1 MQKTRKITKL
11 NQVESLS
18 TLKDFDLLQKYNTV
32 NKLKINSN
40 DLKSYLDLF
49 LDNYKKTKFDNSNK
63 ALIFSNGYHKHN
75 YIINNDIEF
84 ISMFKIK
91 NSNLSNLSKLLIGV
105 DILKNIC
112 KIKDVELYIS
122 DNEIEYLNSKVN
134 ITNDID
140 KLDNNIL
147 DSFFESE
154 YNNSILVNKL
164 ELLKTLE
171 NSMLFTSNNKT
182 KDTLNHVNFKINRD
196 KLFIASTD
204 GYKLIVNELNA
215 SYDMLE
221 ESNFNIHKMNIKSLI
236 KVLKSKIF
244 KDIHDIEI
252 FFEIKENKIISICIK
267 LGDECL
273 IKIRSDNS
281 QYPNYNRVIPNNQFK
296 QITITD
302 LKSLITN
309 LENLAKLEND
319 KLKLVE
325 LIHDFK
331 SNELTF
337 KTSKSKFEYYDF
349 YSNIIE
355 NKKDNKELENN
366 IKIQFNLDYLITCLK
381 LVNSSNNKVE
391 LNLRESLSPCVIENN
406 LNKCLIMLMP
416 VRY

>member
-1 MQKTRKITKL
+1 MQKTKITKL
-11 NQVESLS
+11 NSIESLS
-18 TLKDFDLLQKYNTV
+18 TLKDFDLLEHFNSA

-40 DLKSYLDLF
+40 DLKNYLDLF
-49 LDNYKKTKFDNSNK
+49 SDNYKKNYVNSNK
-63 ALIFSNGYHKHN
+63 TLIFNNGYFNHD
-75 YIINNDIEF
+75 YIINDDIEF
-84 ISMFKIK
+84 IAMFKLK
-91 NSNLSNLSKLLIGV
+91 NSNLSNLSKLLLNT

-112 KIKDVELYIS
+112 KSKIKDIELYIS
-122 DNEIEYLNSKVN
+122 NNEIEYLNAKVD

-140 KLDNNIL
+140 KLENNIL
-147 DSFFESE
+147 DVFFNTD
-154 YNNSILVNKL
+154 YNNSISVNKL

-171 NSMLFTSNNKT
+171 NSILFTSTDKT
-182 KDTLNHVNFKINRD
+182 KGTLNHINFKINRD
-196 KLFIASTD
+196 KLFIAATS
-204 GYKLIVNELNA
+204 GYKLIVNELNV

-267 LGDECL
+267 LENDGL
-273 IKIRSDNS
+273 IKIRTNNS
-281 QYPNYNRVIPNNQFK
+281 QYPNYNRIIPNNQFK

-309 LENLAKLEND
+309 LENLAKLESD

-325 LIHDFK
+325 LIHDFN
-331 SNELTF
+331 SNEINF
-337 KTSKSKFEYYDF
+337 KTSKSSFKFYDFEY
-349 YSNIIE
+349 NIIE
-355 NKKDNKELENN
+355 SKKDNKELTND

-381 LVNSSNNKVE
+381 SVNTTNNKVE
-391 LNLRESLSPCVIENN
+391 LNLREVLSPCIIENN
-406 LNKCLIMLMP
+406 LNTSLIMLMP